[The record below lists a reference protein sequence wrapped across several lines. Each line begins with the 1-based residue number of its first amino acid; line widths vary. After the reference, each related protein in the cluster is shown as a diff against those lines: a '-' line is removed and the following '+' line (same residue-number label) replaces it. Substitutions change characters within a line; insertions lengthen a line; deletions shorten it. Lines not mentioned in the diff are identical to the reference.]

1 MKAIRKAAMVLGVLF
16 LVLLLA
22 ALLVPRLVSIE
33 SLKPRIVAALEE
45 KTGRKIGLERISLSL
60 FPGIGVRISG
70 LTVSGDDRQPE
81 EQLLSVPEGEVR
93 LAIGPLFSG
102 RAEFT
107 SFILTRPKILFRKY
121 ADGTHSAT
129 QIAARLARK
138 DRTAE
143 APPPAYGE
151 KVSVA
156 VRSVRIEE
164 AELSLR
170 IEEKEGPETR
180 WDIAPWKSVV

>member
-1 MKAIRKAAMVLGVLF
+1 MKTIRNTAMGLGILV

-22 ALLVPRLVSIE
+22 VLLVPRLVSIE
-33 SLKPRIVAALEE
+33 SLRPNIVAALEE

-60 FPGIGVRISG
+60 FPGISVRISG
-70 LTVSGDDRQPE
+70 LTVSGDDRHPG
-81 EQLLSVPEGEVR
+81 EQLLSVPAGEVR
-93 LAIGPLFSG
+93 MAIGPLFSG

-107 SFILTRPKILFRKY
+107 TFILSRPKILFRKY

-138 DRTAE
+138 EKPPE
-143 APPPAYGE
+143 APPPAPPPGE

-156 VRSVRIEE
+156 VRSLRIEE
-164 AELSLR
+164 AELS
-170 IEEKEGPETR
+170 
-180 WDIAPWKSVV
+180 